1 MKRITVVFPIFLTVG
16 LCLISY
22 LYFSKSSHITVEDK
36 FGVFS
41 LSCRG
46 FEKASGKSVSG
57 FGLCHCNNDISEM
70 NVELNK
76 DNISQFKSYLTE
88 NKYTILLQNF
98 DEIEKSLNKRDYEEY
113 QNHISKYNSNFL
125 RLQQTDQQQINL
137 YLKNLN

>member
-1 MKRITVVFPIFLTVG
+1 MKKVILIFTVFLTVG

-22 LYFSKSSHITVEDK
+22 LYFSKTSQVTLENQ
-36 FGVFS
+36 FGTFS
-41 LSCRG
+41 ISCKG
-46 FEKASGKSVSG
+46 YQTASGKSVSG

-76 DNISQFKSYLTE
+76 GNISQFKSYLTE
-88 NKYTILLQNF
+88 NKYTILVQNF

-113 QNHISKYNSNFL
+113 QNHISKYNLNFQ

>member
-1 MKRITVVFPIFLTVG
+1 MKKVILIFTVFLTVG

-22 LYFSKSSHITVEDK
+22 LYFSKTSQVTLENQ
-36 FGVFS
+36 FGTFS
-41 LSCRG
+41 ISCKG
-46 FEKASGKSVSG
+46 YQTASGKSVSG

>member
-1 MKRITVVFPIFLTVG
+1 MKFIRLLFIMFLITN
-16 LCLISY
+16 LCLFGY
-22 LYFSKSSHITVEDK
+22 LYFSKTSQVTLENQ
-36 FGVFS
+36 FGTFS
-41 LSCRG
+41 ISCKG
-46 FEKASGKSVSG
+46 YQTASGKSVSG

-113 QNHISKYNSNFL
+113 HNHISKYNLNFQ